1 MNRLEEVINYFHD
14 ESDVAVLLTGAR
26 RFAAHIRDMQQRWE
40 RGVYGQEEAEHV
52 ARLNHIFVSLVTA
65 CENED
70 EVERDA
76 QALLLECAK
85 FTPASDVFVPVTE
98 PSLSQLLDEKY
109 GSPGEYKW
117 CDHGFVH
124 GIDCPEGCKEGTRT

>member
-1 MNRLEEVINYFHD
+1 MNHLEEVIGYIHD
-14 ESDVAVLLTGAR
+14 ESDVAVLLNGAR
-26 RFAAHIRDMQQRWE
+26 RFAAHIRELQQRWE
-40 RGVYGQEEAEHV
+40 RGLYGQEEAEQ
-52 ARLNHIFVSLVTA
+52 AAKLTHIFVSLVTA

-70 EVERDA
+70 EAERDA
-76 QALLLECAK
+76 QALLLECSK
-85 FTPASDVFVPVTE
+85 FTPASDVFVPE

-109 GSPGEYKW
+109 GPPEEYKW